1 MTQYLFT
8 YGTLVDRHFTGGL
21 LGHEITSYSE
31 TLPGYKKV
39 GLNIVESPDDEVDG
53 VAYEVTQKDLK
64 ILDVYEGVKDKHYK
78 KIDVVLASGES
89 AIAYQLVN

>member
-1 MTQYLFT
+1 MTEYLFV
-8 YGTLVDRHFTGGL
+8 YGTLIDRHFTGGL

-39 GLNIVESPDDEVDG
+39 GLNIVESTDDEVFG
-53 VAYEVTQKDLK
+53 VAYEVTNADLR

-78 KIDVVLASGES
+78 KIDVVLESGEN
-89 AIAYQLVN
+89 AIAYQLV